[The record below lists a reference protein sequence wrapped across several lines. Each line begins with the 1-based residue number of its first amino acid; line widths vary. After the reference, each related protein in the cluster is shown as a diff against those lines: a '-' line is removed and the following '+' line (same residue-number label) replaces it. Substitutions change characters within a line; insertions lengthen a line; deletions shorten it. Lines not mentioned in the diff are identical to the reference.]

1 MNTKTAKLTRK
12 NSNLKGTSPG
22 QNQAK
27 QISFRNTEDC
37 KEVKFAPK
45 ALKLLALTSCPR
57 ATEVTLLAAG
67 TLWTIWPKCN
77 MLNLKGTG
85 QTLSQKT
92 QWGTQDRRFKPSFR
106 TLVQSVCQ
114 NSDVFV

>member
-1 MNTKTAKLTRK
+1 MNEYKNCEVDSKKLK
-12 NSNLKGTSPG
+12 L
-22 QNQAK
+22 K
-27 QISFRNTEDC
+27 QICFRNTEDC
-37 KEVKFAPK
+37 KEVKFLKRAPK

-67 TLWTIWPKCN
+67 TLWTTFWPKCN
-77 MLNLKGTG
+77 MQLNLKGTG

>member
-22 QNQAK
+22 QKAK

-45 ALKLLALTSCPR
+45 ALKLLLTVGDILPQR
-57 ATEVTLLAAG
+57 QRLLYWQPGLCGLHSGRSEACG
-67 TLWTIWPKCN
+67 SI
-77 MLNLKGTG
+77 
-85 QTLSQKT
+85 
-92 QWGTQDRRFKPSFR
+92 
-106 TLVQSVCQ
+106 
-114 NSDVFV
+114 